1 MQVSQ
6 SIPFSDEQKTSKYL
20 VLAKMSAGGN
30 MNELMEQGASI
41 LYNLVQTGDFA
52 FVSDPM
58 SDASIRYVQSGSDTS
73 EDDNEID
80 TDLPIPP
87 PASEENVQS
96 TQFTQ
101 FAKLIPYQ
109 TVRNAYYWS
118 SHDPDGRAKSFLKQF
133 ESDMENMKR
142 SIIDLGKKYGASDE
156 DVLGYW
162 NSFKDG
168 YVAKVMDYLTSNAK
182 VASTHVTGRAGF
194 NVRAQQKK
202 LASAEKRQK
211 TMIDFYNRTLG
222 KIESKFKKKYIAQ
235 SGGELVVA
243 KQSLMKLE
251 TDLENAKKVNKII
264 RSKKLTD
271 QQKIDKILSND
282 LMTKPELAEKIVKES
297 IMLSYSSVK
306 SKIKSLKEKIAK
318 LELKEQQGELSD
330 EDRTFEYDDVT
341 IFFNTDADRIQIF
354 FTSFPSDEMRKAL
367 KSSAFKWSRKNKAWQ
382 RQITDN
388 TVSAINRI
396 FDLEPRLPRF
406 RELRGE

>member
-1 MQVSQ
+1 
-6 SIPFSDEQKTSKYL
+6 
-20 VLAKMSAGGN
+20 
-30 MNELMEQGASI
+30 
-41 LYNLVQTGDFA
+41 
-52 FVSDPM
+52 
-58 SDASIRYVQSGSDTS
+58 
-73 EDDNEID
+73 
-80 TDLPIPP
+80 
-87 PASEENVQS
+87 
-96 TQFTQ
+96 
-101 FAKLIPYQ
+101 
-109 TVRNAYYWS
+109 
-118 SHDPDGRAKSFLKQF
+118 
-133 ESDMENMKR
+133 
-142 SIIDLGKKYGASDE
+142 
-156 DVLGYW
+156 
-162 NSFKDG
+162 
-168 YVAKVMDYLTSNAK
+168 MDYLTSNAK

-202 LASAEKRQK
+202 LASAEKRQQA
-211 TMIDFYNRTLG
+211 MIDFYNRTLG